1 MRDNIEINT
10 ERLKLRP
17 IRLEDAKAIFE
28 YRADP
33 VANRYQG
40 WIPKAIDE
48 AKDFVTNRVASEMD
62 LFNTWFQFALIE
74 KDSNKLIG
82 DIGIHFFD
90 ADKKQVG
97 IGYTLDKNY
106 QGKGYMTEA
115 LIAAIN
121 YIFIDLDKHRITAS
135 IDPDNIKS
143 IKLVEKLGFRKEG
156 HFKKS
161 FLANGQWID
170 DLVFAILKEEWLE
183 LNKKL

>member
-1 MRDNIEINT
+1 MGNNIEINT
-10 ERLKLRP
+10 ERLILRP
-17 IRLEDAKAIFE
+17 IKSEDAKAIFD
-28 YRADP
+28 YRSDP
-33 VANRYQG
+33 IANKYQG
-40 WIPKAIDE
+40 WIPKTIDE
-48 AKDFVTNRVASEMD
+48 ARDFVTNRVASEMD
-62 LFNTWFQFALIE
+62 LVNTWFQFVLIE

-82 DIGIHFFD
+82 DVGIHFFD
-90 ADKKQVG
+90 ANKKQVG

-115 LIAAIN
+115 LIALIN
-121 YIFIDLDKHRITAS
+121 YLFIDLDKHRITAS
-135 IDPDNIKS
+135 IDPDNVKS

-161 FLANGQWID
+161 FLANGQWVD